1 VKLRVVFAGTP
12 TFAVPA
18 LSALAARHAVCGV
31 MTQPDRPAGRG
42 QQLTASPVAQFAASR
57 TLPIIQPQRLRGDA
71 AVLTTTLAQL
81 AAWQPDVIVVVA
93 YGLILPRDVL
103 VLPRLG
109 CLNIHASLLPR
120 WRGAAP
126 IQRAL
131 QAGDATTGVSIMQ
144 MDEGLDT
151 GAVLAERPL
160 AIAADDTA
168 GTLHDRLAELG
179 ADLLL
184 EVLDALQA
192 GTAAAQA
199 QPASGVSYASKL
211 SKTEARI
218 DWHGSAVQIDRQIRA
233 FNPWPIAEAKL
244 QDEGVKLLM
253 SRVAHMP
260 VTTATAHPPGT
271 VMGLRDEALQVA
283 CGQGVLEVLQLQR
296 PGRRPVTA
304 REFLNAGRRA
314 SDAAALVFE

>member
-12 TFAVPA
+12 AFAVPA
-18 LSALAARHAVCGV
+18 LAALVARHSVHGV

-42 QQLTASPVAQFAASR
+42 RQLTASPVAQFAASQS
-57 TLPIIQPQRLRGDA
+57 LPLIQPPRLRGDPDALA
-71 AVLTTTLAQL
+71 ATLTQL
-81 AAWQPDVIVVVA
+81 ASWRPDVMVVVA
-93 YGLILPRDVL
+93 YGLILPREVL
-103 VLPRLG
+103 RLPRLG

-179 ADLLL
+179 AALLL

-192 GTAAAQA
+192 GTATARAQSAA
-199 QPASGVSYASKL
+199 GVSYAAKL
-211 SKTEARI
+211 SKSEARI
-218 DWHGSAVQIDRQIRA
+218 DWAGSAVQIDQQIRA
-233 FNPWPIAEAKL
+233 FNPWPIAEARL
-244 QDEGVKLLM
+244 REESVKLLS
-253 SRVAHMP
+253 SRVAHTP
-260 VTTATAHPPGT
+260 APGARPHPPGT
-271 VMGLRDEALQVA
+271 VLGLRDDALQIA
-283 CGQGVLEVLQLQR
+283 CGNGVLEVLQLQR
-296 PGRRPVTA
+296 AGRKPVTA
-304 REFLNAGRRA
+304 REFLNAQQRGDVA
-314 SDAAALVFE
+314 PLVFE